1 MSVSRLKNMILLVL
15 TICALSLLA
24 IAIPNRLSQPHEQR
38 RMLAELKTLYDSY
51 GLSVALDELPASA
64 TLYSVELSDTGI
76 QTAAQALLGAKAAP
90 AGDADRFETS
100 YASELGTLTA
110 ARSGAFSAALTG
122 SAQVK
127 NYEKSAEKLL
137 RSMGYQVQ
145 QLQQEKPADGTV
157 VLTASQSLLG
167 VPIFGGSLTLT
178 YLNAHLASIEGT
190 FYTGSEAITRVSEQ
204 ESISGAD
211 ALARLLAAPL
221 SHLFVGY
228 DADLCALTTHA
239 FTLFSWSFLLV
250 AIGIYLIVKDAE
262 GFRRYMW
269 TIMITFTTATVFC
282 ALVPNGQ
289 DLRPAVMEHQNI
301 AAWLLQNT
309 YNLDTNTNVLPSVHV
324 LGVVAGVAAAWHTP
338 GLRKWGWRA
347 GSMVLGAVIIASTLL
362 VKQHAFIDMV
372 AGLLVG
378 AIGYVIVYVI
388 IGKKRDRLLAEGKRL
403 RCGHYQ
409 NAHS

>member
-127 NYEKSAEKLL
+127 NYENSAEKLL

-178 YLNAHLASIEGT
+178 YLDARLASIEGT
-190 FYTGSEAITRVSEQ
+190 FYTGSESITRVSEQ
-204 ESISGAD
+204 QSITAAD
-211 ALARLLAAPL
+211 ALTQLLAGRDALGWVGSSVTGLTQGYLPADSAGGGIRMVPVWL
-221 SHLFVGY
+221 IGTDTGNFFVN
-228 DADLCALTTHA
+228 
-239 FTLFSWSFLLV
+239 
-250 AIGIYLIVKDAE
+250 GITREV
-262 GFRRYMW
+262 
-269 TIMITFTTATVFC
+269 TA
-282 ALVPNGQ
+282 A
-289 DLRPAVMEHQNI
+289 
-301 AAWLLQNT
+301 
-309 YNLDTNTNVLPSVHV
+309 
-324 LGVVAGVAAAWHTP
+324 
-338 GLRKWGWRA
+338 
-347 GSMVLGAVIIASTLL
+347 
-362 VKQHAFIDMV
+362 
-372 AGLLVG
+372 
-378 AIGYVIVYVI
+378 
-388 IGKKRDRLLAEGKRL
+388 
-403 RCGHYQ
+403 
-409 NAHS
+409 